1 MHSFA
6 DCIANG
12 FVPRRAGT
20 GRACAVRHSWM
31 GSGTFTLKNITSINL
46 RVARTGLCACD
57 AVLRPLLCAPGVGL
71 LIAGAPGSGKTTLL
85 RAVLAELSAAGR
97 KTAVVDERFEI
108 APVEQSG
115 FCTRLPQHCDVLSGY
130 PKHIGMQHALRA
142 LAPDVIVCDEV
153 GAMED
158 IAATRRRQTPGVG
171 LVVTIHAPDAETA
184 APQAAS
190 TWLCCRRALSVMWRF

>member
-1 MHSFA
+1 M
-6 DCIANG
+6 
-12 FVPRRAGT
+12 
-20 GRACAVRHSWM
+20 
-31 GSGTFTLKNITSINL
+31 
-46 RVARTGLCACD
+46 RT
-57 AVLRPLLCAPGVGL
+57 RVGL

-158 IAATRRRQTPGVG
+158 IAAITQAANAGVG
-171 LVVTIHAPDAETA
+171 L
-184 APQAAS
+184 
-190 TWLCCRRALSVMWRF
+190 W